1 VRETGWACL
10 DLTSRTL
17 VYGADEGCG
26 ASDSARFAA
35 LTLNVRSVISTLVD
49 LLVNQLKLAI
59 RDLLAKKGIRA
70 RVLDKTNA
78 QGERVIGII
87 ISRDQRAPPR
97 EA

>member
-1 VRETGWACL
+1 M
-10 DLTSRTL
+10 
-17 VYGADEGCG
+17 
-26 ASDSARFAA
+26 
-35 LTLNVRSVISTLVD
+35 D

-87 ISRDQRAPPR
+87 IARDQGGPPPAPRP
-97 EA
+97 

>member
-1 VRETGWACL
+1 
-10 DLTSRTL
+10 
-17 VYGADEGCG
+17 
-26 ASDSARFAA
+26 
-35 LTLNVRSVISTLVD
+35 LTLNVRSVISTVVD

-87 ISRDQRAPPR
+87 IARDQGAPPR
-97 EA
+97 ACSSGDA